1 MCQNNEI
8 THEKLLQK
16 GFTYNNGIYEYN
28 GLCVACIDNIWCNI
42 VIHNGKPQILNSFVG
57 MSDLEYFYNNR

>member
-8 THEKLLQK
+8 THERLLQK

-28 GLCVACIDNIWCNI
+28 GLCVKCIDNIWCNI
-42 VIHNGKPQILNSFVG
+42 VIHNGEPKILNSFVG

>member
-16 GFTYNNGIYEYN
+16 GFTYNNGIYENN
-28 GLCVACIDNIWCNI
+28 GLYVACINNIWCNI